1 MRIAVIGLWH
11 LGTVTAACLASV
23 GHTVTAIDPD
33 ANVVAGL
40 LAGELPV
47 QEPGLAPLIEAQ
59 VRSGNLRFSS
69 QLEAVGGNEVAWLAF
84 DTPVDEHD
92 VADVDSVIDK
102 AIALLPFMATGAI
115 MLVSSQMPVGSVA
128 RLEKHHKELALK
140 NRVRFACAPENLR
153 LGKAIE
159 VFLEPD
165 RVVVGVRLREDRD
178 LLESIWSPFT
188 AQIEWM
194 SVESA
199 EMTKHA
205 INAFLATS
213 VAFANEIARI
223 CERVGADAIEVE
235 RGLKSDLRIGRRA
248 YLHPGA
254 AYGGGTLARDI
265 TFLQDVASSN
275 GVEPALFKGVKTSND
290 LHQNWLYDHFLRCV
304 GRPRGKTVAV
314 LGLTY
319 KAGTSALRR
328 SKALETCSWLCGE
341 GASVMAYDPTVQV
354 RQPEIPP
361 AVHLAATLEEALD
374 QADVLLVATEWPQFQ
389 ALLPETLVQR
399 MKSALVIDPSG
410 HLERTLGHD
419 GRIRYHSVGR
429 NR

>member
-1 MRIAVIGLWH
+1 
-11 LGTVTAACLASV
+11 
-23 GHTVTAIDPD
+23 VTAIDPD
-33 ANVVAGL
+33 ANVM
-40 LAGELPV
+40 
-47 QEPGLAPLIEAQ
+47 IEAQ
-59 VRSGNLRFSS
+59 VKSGNLQFSS
-69 QLEAVGGNEVAWLAF
+69 QLEDVAGSEVAWIAF
-84 DTPVDEHD
+84 DTPVDDND

-102 AIALLPFMATGAI
+102 AIALLPFMATSAI

-128 RLEKHHKELALK
+128 RLEKHYKELALK

-165 RVVVGVRLREDRD
+165 RVVVGVRSREDRD

-265 TFLQDVASSN
+265 TFLQDVASNN
-275 GVEPALFKGVKTSND
+275 GVEPALFKGVKASND
-290 LHQNWLYDHFLRCV
+290 LHQNWLYDQFLRWV
-304 GRPRGKTVAV
+304 GSPRDKTVAV

-328 SKALETCSWLCGE
+328 SKALETCNWLCGE

-361 AVHLAATLEEALD
+361 AVHLAATPEEALD

-389 ALLPETLVQR
+389 TLLPETLVQR

>member
-1 MRIAVIGLWH
+1 MRIAVVGLWH

-33 ANVVAGL
+33 ENVVAGL
-40 LAGELPV
+40 QVGELPV
-47 QEPGLAPLIEAQ
+47 QEPELAQMIEAQ

-69 QLEAVGGNEVAWLAF
+69 HLDAVAGNEVTWIAF
-84 DTPVDEHD
+84 DTPVDEND
-92 VADVDSVIDK
+92 VADVDSVIHG
-102 AIALLPFMATGAI
+102 AITLLPMMSTGAI
-115 MLVSSQMPVGSVA
+115 MLVSSQLPVGSIA
-128 RLEKHHKELALK
+128 RLEKHYKDLALD

-159 VFLEPD
+159 VFLKPD
-165 RVVVGVRLREDRD
+165 RVVVGVRSSEDRD
-178 LLESIWSPFT
+178 LLGSIWKPFPT
-188 AQIEWM
+188 QIEWM

-235 RGLKSDLRIGRRA
+235 HGLKSDLRIGRRA

-265 TFLQDVASSN
+265 TFLRTVASSN
-275 GVEPALFKGVKTSND
+275 GVEPALFNGVKASND
-290 LHQNWLYDHFLRCV
+290 LHQNWLYSQFLRYV
-304 GRPRGKTVAV
+304 GPPRGKTVAV

-319 KAGTSALRR
+319 KPGTSALRR
-328 SKALETCSWLCGE
+328 SKALETCGWLCDK
-341 GASVMAYDPTVQV
+341 GASVKAYDPAVPV
-354 RQPEIPP
+354 RRPEIPP
-361 AVHLAATLEEALD
+361 AVHVAATPEAALD
-374 QADVLLVATEWPQFQ
+374 QADALVVATEWPQFR

-399 MKSALVIDPSG
+399 MKSALVIDPFG
-410 HLERTLGHD
+410 HLEETLGHD

-429 NR
+429 SR

>member
-1 MRIAVIGLWH
+1 MRIAVVGLWH

-23 GHTVTAIDPD
+23 GHKVTAIDPD
-33 ANVVAGL
+33 ANVIAGL
-40 LAGELPV
+40 QVGELPV
-47 QEPGLAPLIEAQ
+47 QEPELAQMVEAQ
-59 VRSGNLRFSS
+59 VRSGNLEFSS
-69 QLEAVGGNEVAWLAF
+69 QLEAVAGSEVVWIAF
-84 DTPVDEHD
+84 DTPVDEND
-92 VADVDSVIDK
+92 VADVDSVIDQ
-102 AIALLPFMATGAI
+102 AIKLLPLMSTGAI
-115 MLVSSQMPVGSVA
+115 MLISSQMPVGSVA
-128 RLEKHHKELALK
+128 RLEKHYKDLALN

-165 RVVVGVRLREDRD
+165 RVVVGVRSREDKE
-178 LLESIWSPFT
+178 LLESIWKPFT

-290 LHQNWLYDHFLRCV
+290 LHQNWLYDHFLRWV
-304 GRPRGKTVAV
+304 GPPRGKTVAV

-328 SKALETCSWLCGE
+328 SKALETCGWLCGE
-341 GASVMAYDPTVQV
+341 GASVRAYDPAVQV
-354 RQPEIPP
+354 RQPEIPH
-361 AVHLAATLEEALD
+361 AVHLAATPEATLD

-399 MKSALVIDPSG
+399 MKSALVIDPAG

>member
-1 MRIAVIGLWH
+1 MRIAVVGLWH

-23 GHTVTAIDPD
+23 GHRVTAIDPD
-33 ANVVAGL
+33 ANVIAGL
-40 LAGELPV
+40 QVGELPV
-47 QEPGLAPLIEAQ
+47 QEPELAQMVEAQ
-59 VRSGNLRFSS
+59 VRSGNLQFSS
-69 QLEAVGGNEVAWLAF
+69 QLEAVAGSEVVWIAF
-84 DTPVDEHD
+84 DTPVDD
-92 VADVDSVIDK
+92 NDIADVDSVINQ
-102 AIALLPFMATGAI
+102 AIALLPLMSTGAI
-115 MLVSSQMPVGSVA
+115 MLISSQMPVGSVA
-128 RLEKHHKELALK
+128 RLEKHYKDLAL
-140 NRVRFACAPENLR
+140 NTRVRFACAPENLR

-159 VFLEPD
+159 VFLQPD
-165 RVVVGVRLREDRD
+165 RVVVGVRSREDKE
-178 LLESIWSPFT
+178 LLESIWKPFT

-290 LHQNWLYDHFLRCV
+290 LHQNWLYDHFLRWV
-304 GRPRGKTVAV
+304 GPPRGKTVAV

-328 SKALETCSWLCGE
+328 SKAVETCSWLCGE
-341 GASVMAYDPTVQV
+341 GASVRAYDPAVQV
-354 RQPEIPP
+354 RQPEIPH
-361 AVHLAATLEEALD
+361 AVHLAATPEAALD

-419 GRIRYHSVGR
+419 ERIRYHSVGR

>member
-1 MRIAVIGLWH
+1 MRIAVVGLWH

-23 GHTVTAIDPD
+23 GHHVTAIDPD
-33 ANVVAGL
+33 ANVIAGL
-40 LAGELPV
+40 QVGELPV
-47 QEPGLAPLIEAQ
+47 QEPGLAQMIEAQ
-59 VRSGNLRFSS
+59 VRSGNLQFSS
-69 QLEAVGGNEVAWLAF
+69 QLEAVAGSEVAWIAF
-84 DTPVDEHD
+84 DTPVDDND
-92 VADVDSVIDK
+92 VADVNSVIDQ
-102 AIALLPFMATGAI
+102 AIALLPFMSTGAI

-128 RLEKHHKELALK
+128 RLEKHFKDLALN

-165 RVVVGVRLREDRD
+165 RVVVGVRSREDKE
-178 LLESIWSPFT
+178 LLESIWKPFT

-205 INAFLATS
+205 INSFLATS

-265 TFLQDVASSN
+265 TFLHNVASSN
-275 GVEPALFKGVKTSND
+275 GVEPALFKGVKASND
-290 LHQNWLYDHFLRCV
+290 LHQDWLYDHFLRWV
-304 GRPRGKTVAV
+304 GPPRGKTVAV

-328 SKALETCSWLCGE
+328 SKAVETCSWLCGE
-341 GASVMAYDPTVQV
+341 GASVRAYDPTVTV
-354 RQPEIPP
+354 RPPEIPHG
-361 AVHLAATLEEALD
+361 VHLAATMEAALD

-389 ALLPETLVQR
+389 ALLPETLVDR

-419 GRIRYHSVGR
+419 GRIRYHAVGR

>member
-1 MRIAVIGLWH
+1 MRIAVVGLWH

-23 GHTVTAIDPD
+23 GHKVTAIDPD
-33 ANVVAGL
+33 PNVVAGL
-40 LAGELPV
+40 QVGELPV
-47 QEPGLAPLIEAQ
+47 QEPELAKMIESQ
-59 VRSGNLRFSS
+59 VRLGNLRFSS
-69 QLEAVGGNEVAWLAF
+69 QLDAVAGNEVTWLAF
-84 DTPVDEHD
+84 DTPVDDND
-92 VADVDSVIDK
+92 VADVDSVIDR
-102 AIALLPFMATGAI
+102 AITLLPLMSPGAI

-128 RLEKHHKELALK
+128 RLERRYKDLALN
-140 NRVRFACAPENLR
+140 NRIRFACAPENLR

-165 RVVVGVRLREDRD
+165 RVVVGVRSREDRD
-178 LLESIWSPFT
+178 LLEPIWTPFT
-188 AQIEWM
+188 TQMEWM

-213 VAFANEIARI
+213 IAFANEIARI
-223 CERVGADAIEVE
+223 CERVGADSIEVE

-265 TFLQDVASSN
+265 TFLQTVALSN
-275 GVEPALFKGVKTSND
+275 GLEPALFNGVKTSND

-304 GRPRGKTVAV
+304 GPPRGKTVAV

-328 SKALETCSWLCGE
+328 SKALETCGWLCGE
-341 GASVMAYDPTVQV
+341 GALVRAYDPTVQI
-354 RQPEIPP
+354 RQPEIPL
-361 AVHLAATLEEALD
+361 AVHLAATPEAALD

-389 ALLPETLVQR
+389 SLLPETLVQR
-399 MKSALVIDPSG
+399 MRSPLVIDPSA
-410 HLERTLGHD
+410 HLERSLGHD
-419 GRIRYHSVGR
+419 GRILSLIHI
-429 NR
+429 